1 VGEAPPRTRRQAQSP
16 RDGCGKRQRRGECDA
31 RERPVDE
38 TGSRDG
44 ECGEQDELVEEDRD
58 LQRADV
64 LGVVRGHGCT
74 VAPYPASM
82 LDLRY
87 DPVSRSGYVRLR
99 QGKVARTRELSPT
112 ANGEYDSRDRLV
124 AIQITEL
131 DETAAEF
138 LRTADEETLLRV
150 IREQAG
156 RRKAGSQPPPGVV
169 REPRR
174 AR

>member
-1 VGEAPPRTRRQAQSP
+1 MRRPAACPLQPPGHRPILTTCSTCVTTRCPARATSASARDEWHARAQ
-16 RDGCGKRQRRGECDA
+16 
-31 RERPVDE
+31 
-38 TGSRDG
+38 
-44 ECGEQDELVEEDRD
+44 
-58 LQRADV
+58 
-64 LGVVRGHGCT
+64 
-74 VAPYPASM
+74 
-82 LDLRY
+82 
-87 DPVSRSGYVRLR
+87 
-99 QGKVARTRELSPT
+99 LSQT
-112 ANGEYDSRDRLV
+112 ANGEYDARDRLV

-174 AR
+174 GR